1 MSEQKRGIG
10 DNSKITEAKVF
21 TDYVSPLEPLEVL
34 RLIKNKLDSA
44 YRWVD
49 ASQNEHKASHG
60 NEYYFES
67 EVNEKESSDASGKV
81 EFGVWRKPNTYEKKA
96 FARDSEISS
105 GKAST
110 EIFDCLE
117 LIIKLRKELNNE

>member
-21 TDYVSPLEPLEVL
+21 TDYVSPLEPKEVL
-34 RLIKNKLDSA
+34 SLIKNKLESA
-44 YRWVD
+44 YKFIN
-49 ASQNEHKASHG
+49 ASSKEHTASHG
-60 NEYYFES
+60 DDYYFES
-67 EVNEKESSDASGKV
+67 EINEKESSDALGKV

-105 GKAST
+105 GKASK

-117 LIIKLRKELNNE
+117 VIRKNEKGVN

>member
-10 DNSKITEAKVF
+10 DNSKITEAKVY

-34 RLIKNKLDSA
+34 RLIKDKLSSA
-44 YRWVD
+44 YKWVD
-49 ASQNEHKASHG
+49 ASK
-60 NEYYFES
+60 NEYSITWWWVLFES
-67 EVNEKESSDASGKV
+67 EVNEKESSDALGKI

-105 GKAST
+105 GKASKD
-110 EIFDCLE
+110 IFDCLE
-117 LIIKLRKELNNE
+117 LIKKTEKGVN

>member
-21 TDYVSPLEPLEVL
+21 TDYVSPLEPLEL
-34 RLIKNKLDSA
+34 LKLIKNKLDSA
-44 YRWVD
+44 YKWVD
-49 ASQNEHKASHG
+49 ASKNEHTASHG
-60 NEYYFES
+60 DEYYFES
-67 EVNEKESSDASGKV
+67 EVNEKESSDALGKV

-105 GKAST
+105 GKASK

-117 LIIKLRKELNNE
+117 LIKKTEKGVN

>member
-21 TDYVSPLEPLEVL
+21 TDYVSPLEPKEVL
-34 RLIKNKLDSA
+34 RLIKDKLESA
-44 YRWVD
+44 YKFIN
-49 ASQNEHKASHG
+49 ASSKEHTASHG
-60 NEYYFES
+60 DDYYFES
-67 EVNEKESSDASGKV
+67 EINEKESCDALNKI

-105 GKAST
+105 GKASK

-117 LIIKLRKELNNE
+117 LIKKTEKGVN